1 MSDGWPN
8 KSRKEVTL
16 KKYKISRDYWECLV
30 EIDESFV
37 IPTLKLNDGNYTT
50 LDAMKEMIL
59 FWNGG
64 ASRLDLNDGDITKT
78 FLQQLAREIQFIILE
93 HNYNLIGVIS
103 AFTQREGWFDV
114 DGSAGIKL
122 MFVDDLE
129 IEWDE
134 FIVEEVAA

>member
-1 MSDGWPN
+1 M
-8 KSRKEVTL
+8 